1 MLALVF
7 ATGRECCA
15 VLPGGPVPDEGGWAV
30 GEVFGRE
37 VAVLVTGVGSLN
49 AALGLGRL
57 LEALPPVDAVVNL
70 GVAGSFDVRALP
82 LGAVAVAGG
91 EVWPEYGLR
100 TESGVDAKGI
110 GFALATGPQG
120 DVFDRIG
127 LDPARAAREMRLCL
141 EAGWVVAECAT
152 VSAASG
158 DAATARGVAARL
170 GCGSPGLE
178 NMEGFALALGC
189 LRAELPFLEL
199 RAVSNVVGSRGKGDW
214 DLPGA
219 LAALAEAARILL
231 TTGEQS

>member
-7 ATGRECCA
+7 ATGRECSA

-30 GEVFGRE
+30 RDVFGRE
-37 VAVLVTGVGSLN
+37 AAVLVTGVGPLN

-57 LEALPPVDAVVNL
+57 LEALPPVDAVLNL

-82 LGAVAVAGG
+82 LGAVALAGG

-100 TESGVDAKGI
+100 TTDGVDAKGI
-110 GFALATGPQG
+110 GFALATGPG
-120 DVFDRIG
+120 GAVYERIG
-127 LDPARAAREMRLCL
+127 LDPARTAGEMGLCL
-141 EAGWVVAECAT
+141 DTGWAVAECAT

-170 GCGSPGLE
+170 RGGAPGLE

-199 RAVSNVVGSRGKGDW
+199 RAVSNAVGSRSKGDW

-219 LAALAEAARILL
+219 LVALATATRTLL
-231 TTGEQS
+231 TTGDPS

>member
-7 ATGRECCA
+7 ATERECSA

-30 GEVFGRE
+30 GEAFGRE
-37 VAVLVTGVGSLN
+37 AAVLVTGVGPLN

-57 LEALPPVDAVVNL
+57 LEALPPVDAVVNM

-100 TESGVDAKGI
+100 TEGGVDAKGI
-110 GFALATGPQG
+110 GFALATGPG
-120 DVFDRIG
+120 GAVYERIG
-127 LDPARAAREMRLCL
+127 LDPARSAREMGLCL
-141 EAGWVVAECAT
+141 DAGWAVAQCAT

-158 DAATARGVAARL
+158 DAATARGVAVRL
-170 GCGSPGLE
+170 GGDAPGLE

-199 RAVSNVVGSRGKGDW
+199 RAVSNVVGSRGKADW

-219 LAALAEAARILL
+219 LAALAAAARTLL
-231 TTGEQS
+231 TTEEQS